1 MITTLIQLMDDVME
15 RIERTETN
23 SNLKSKEIPNKVVDK
38 AVDVAILQPIHM
50 EILKTMLLKLFPA

>member
-15 RIERTETN
+15 GIERTETN
-23 SNLKSKEIPNKVVDK
+23 SNLKSKEIPNKGVDK

-50 EILKTMLLKLFPA
+50 EILKTMLLKHFPV